1 MRLRARRRHEMRLE
15 SDGSVALI
23 VSGATHTTT
32 GGGGSGGRFTDSGIY
47 TCTVT
52 NEMGQA
58 VSTARVT
65 VRPSIASKSNA

>member
-23 VSGATHTTT
+23 ISGAT
-32 GGGGSGGRFTDSGIY
+32 SSPNSRFSDAGVY

-65 VRPSIASKSNA
+65 IRPSTSKTNT